1 MNKVILIGRV
11 TKDIDLRTTTTDK
24 SITTFTLAV
33 NRDFKNAEGNY
44 DADFITCVAFDQKA
58 EVISRMVHKGDRFG
72 VVGKLNT
79 RTWDKPDGSKGYATE
94 VIVESFDFLEPK
106 KDSNNAPNINVPVDG
121 FEPID
126 DDDDGLPF
134 F

>member
-58 EVISRMVHKGDRFG
+58 EIISRYIHKGDRIAI
-72 VVGKLNT
+72 VGKLNT
-79 RTWDKPDGSKGYATE
+79 RTWDKSDGSKGYATE
-94 VIVESFDFLEPK
+94 IIVEAFDFIELK
-106 KDSNNAPNINVPVDG
+106 KDKPDAPKANVPFDDFV
-121 FEPID
+121 PID
-126 DDDDGLPF
+126 DDYEHPF
-134 F
+134 I